1 MKGEEREGLI
11 MAAFRGLRVKP
22 LCSEKSFVHWEVSRK
37 IEGEIIFISPL
48 LSGVFF

>member
-1 MKGEEREGLI
+1 

-37 IEGEIIFISPL
+37 SEGGSLTFPPCYQ
-48 LSGVFF
+48 GYFF